1 LNSSLLFGGIVDGEE
16 GVWQIGGGG
25 AVESEV
31 AELTVTLKC
40 AGDAVGGVGH
50 SIAVAGETV
59 DVTEAREIGLEVDA
73 WVGDWDLVVVV
84 VWGEGEVS
92 DEVLVSVG
100 GSVVLAAHGHGSGEL
115 VGIEWAGRV
124 VKIAVGIKGLSP
136 EDEDLNG
143 GIGGSDIVEGCECT
157 VGQPEGV
164 GDGDEVG
171 VEASTVSDSAGGVDW
186 GVSGISGNEGTA
198 SALQA
203 LSWPVDV
210 FGGNKGGEGGGDLHI

>member
-1 LNSSLLFGGIVDGEE
+1 
-16 GVWQIGGGG
+16 
-25 AVESEV
+25 
-31 AELTVTLKC
+31 LTGTLEC
-40 AGDAVGGVGH
+40 AGDAVGGAAH
-50 SIAVAGETV
+50 SIAVAGEAV
-59 DVTEAREIGLEVDA
+59 DVTEAREIGLEVGA

-92 DEVLVSVG
+92 DEVLGRVGVSI
-100 GSVVLAAHGHGSGEL
+100 GSWHAAHGNGTGEL

-136 EDEDLNG
+136 EDEDLDG
-143 GIGGSDIVEGCECT
+143 GIGGSDTIEGGEF
-157 VGQPEGV
+157 VGGSPEGV

-171 VEASTVSDSAGGVDW
+171 VEASTVRDSAGGVDW

-203 LSWPVDV
+203 LSWPVGV
-210 FGGNKGGEGGGDLHI
+210 FGGNKGGESGGDLHI